1 MKINHNQHQ
10 NSELFK
16 IRICSTST
24 PASGSETKTQRA
36 IEQNKTYTNLTSLLF
51 HQRQGSI
58 TDRRQHSTIIIICGR
73 TKEEYG
79 QMEAIEKRLSN
90 IEAAV
95 FGAGK
100 TSSAP
105 PDTDVVSKLLS
116 VAKECG
122 NAAGKRERI
131 APVMRRTAELAK
143 YTDPGFAENYG
154 GLSPAIKAD
163 IVLAQE
169 EKLRDMHR

>member
-1 MKINHNQHQ
+1 
-10 NSELFK
+10 
-16 IRICSTST
+16 
-24 PASGSETKTQRA
+24 
-36 IEQNKTYTNLTSLLF
+36 
-51 HQRQGSI
+51 
-58 TDRRQHSTIIIICGR
+58 
-73 TKEEYG
+73 
-79 QMEAIEKRLSN
+79 MEAIEKRLSN

-169 EKLRDMHR
+169 EKLREMHR